1 VTTWRRTVLGLV
13 ALAVL
18 AGGAGCGDDAGGGV
32 DFDAA
37 TLNVPA
43 NLGGLSVLLEPKATE
58 KLKTS
63 NKSQSYV
70 ADGAVF
76 ALRRGDEL
84 KAVLQ
89 VALFTA
95 DARPDDDEFRRTIV
109 NQIGGFS
116 GQPTKVT
123 GVPVYATELNEQ
135 IFYVWFRGRF
145 FETLSVRKSEAF
157 APAAER
163 VDVKALLRE
172 AVSLRPEI

>member
-1 VTTWRRTVLGLV
+1 MRPWRR
-13 ALAVL
+13 AVL
-18 AGGAGCGDDAGGGV
+18 AAAALALLVGASGCGKEGGGGV

-43 NLGGLSVLLEPKATE
+43 DLGGLSVLLEPKATE

-116 GQPTKVT
+116 GQPTKVA

-135 IFYVWFRGRF
+135 IFYVWFRDRF

-163 VDVKALLRE
+163 VDVKALLQE
-172 AVSLRPEI
+172 AVSLKPEI

>member
-1 VTTWRRTVLGLV
+1 MRTWSRSLAIV
-13 ALAVL
+13 AALTLL
-18 AGGAGCGDDAGGGV
+18 AGAGACGGDDDDVG
-32 DFDAA
+32 FDAA
-37 TLNVPA
+37 TLRVPPSLA
-43 NLGGLSVLLEPKATE
+43 GLSVLLEPQATE

-63 NKSQSYV
+63 NRSTSYV

-76 ALRRGDEL
+76 ALRSGDEL

-116 GQPTKVT
+116 GQPAKVA
-123 GVPVYATELNEQ
+123 GVPVYATELNDQ
-135 IFYVWFRGRF
+135 IFYVWFRDRF

-157 APAAER
+157 AAAGER

-172 AVSLRPEI
+172 AVSLKPEI